1 MCDSDTCGCS
11 KSHKGEEAMHDLK
24 YAHQIL
30 DGIKKARGSEKSAAV
45 KVDVYLSPLS
55 HVTPEGLR
63 GTFLLIAED
72 EGYKSVTLNVN
83 VLEFCVHCKKCGKT
97 WKSAKPTFKC
107 PKCDSADFELE
118 KYEEFYIDSIGIE
131 K

>member
-1 MCDSDTCGCS
+1 
-11 KSHKGEEAMHDLK
+11 MHDLK

-30 DGIKKARGSEKSAAV
+30 DGIRKVGGSNKTAAI
-45 KVDVYLSPLS
+45 KVEVYLSPLS
-55 HVTPEGLR
+55 HVSPEGLKE
-63 GTFLLIAED
+63 TFSMIAED
-72 EGYKSVTLNVN
+72 EGYKNVSLNVSA
-83 VLEFCVHCKKCGKT
+83 LEFCVHCKKCGKT

-118 KYEEFYIDSIGIE
+118 KYEEFYIDSIDIE